1 MSEGIL
7 KQLCHLGMLNGVVHL
22 SHKTYDAPA
31 AVLALKRANREAKV
45 PISVDA
51 SGERA
56 RLLNHEIAR

>member
-1 MSEGIL
+1 
-7 KQLCHLGMLNGVVHL
+7 MLNGVVHL

-31 AVLALKRANREAKV
+31 AALARKRAVREANV

-56 RLLNHEIAR
+56 RLFSHEIARGEAIF